1 MCGAKILL
9 QKYSVKHCS
18 GFPACA
24 LGIYKGRV
32 LGWKR
37 RWQTAFSVAVSKST
51 APKVLSVLAAAL
63 EARGA
68 CVATD
73 AAASSLTA
81 TMTAPDAAS
90 EDTNAAKVSASGP
103 DTAEEAAGRNGQSRE
118 GTPQEHHHSSVPVD
132 TSQKGSE
139 SAGSETGIGR
149 AAKRKKVE
157 GDLAAGEESVRGGA
171 DGKCETPLDGE
182 LSRRYSVKVRLFQEA
197 SNKVA
202 VSASIAGSE
211 PVGHA
216 VHFTET
222 FKAVQMDVT
231 QILS

>member
-1 MCGAKILL
+1 M
-9 QKYSVKHCS
+9 
-18 GFPACA
+18 
-24 LGIYKGRV
+24 
-32 LGWKR
+32 
-37 RWQTAFSVAVSKST
+37 SKST

-73 AAASSLTA
+73 AAASLLTA

-103 DTAEEAAGRNGQSRE
+103 ETAEEAAGRDEQSRE
-118 GTPQEHHHSSVPVD
+118 GTPQEQHYSSVPVD
-132 TSQKGSE
+132 TSQKESE
-139 SAGSETGIGR
+139 CAGNENGIGR

-222 FKAVQMDVT
+222 LKAVQMDVT